1 MIGITDGHL
10 VPIAAIIAIFQSAQL
25 SLVARSRSMNQ
36 KLEGARGMIADLW
49 HIFGKTGDKME
60 FSVENRPNAQL

>member
-1 MIGITDGHL
+1 
-10 VPIAAIIAIFQSAQL
+10 
-25 SLVARSRSMNQ
+25 MNQ

-49 HIFGKTGDKME
+49 HISGKTGDKME